1 MVVSPFEA
9 LSIPA
14 QYFLHAEEVC
24 LWTAAWD
31 QYPEPYVAPSNRGTR
46 EQLADS
52 RISMGAGQIGVMD
65 SNFGQFVV
73 PQTILLHEFTF

>member
-9 LSIPA
+9 LSTPG
-14 QYFLHAEEVC
+14 QYFLHTEEVC

-31 QYPEPYVAPSNRGTR
+31 QYPEPYLAPSNRGTR

-52 RISMGAGQIGVMD
+52 RISMVAGQIGVMD
-65 SNFGQFVV
+65 SKLW
-73 PQTILLHEFTF
+73 TICGSADNTLA